1 MYDTGIAMVIER
13 VSGCSLGW
21 KFWWFEGLL
30 VLEFFKFFRVWRVMN
45 SRRCYS
51 GSVVIG
57 RVFSQMNVMRELRE
71 TSAEILGSL
80 IQWKDK
86 AKSLAQKLK
95 GPEEF

>member
-1 MYDTGIAMVIER
+1 MQSRMKV
-13 VSGCSLGW
+13 W

-30 VLEFFKFFRVWRVMN
+30 VLELFKFFRVWRVMN

-57 RVFSQMNVMRELRE
+57 SVFSQMNVMRELRE

-86 AKSLAQKLK
+86 AEILAQKLK